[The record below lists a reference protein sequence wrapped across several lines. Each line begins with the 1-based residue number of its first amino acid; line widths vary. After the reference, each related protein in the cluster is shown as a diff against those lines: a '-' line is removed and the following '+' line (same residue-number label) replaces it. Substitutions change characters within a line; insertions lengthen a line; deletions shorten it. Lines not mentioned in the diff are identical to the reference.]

1 MKRTPS
7 RRALLAAAAALAV
20 PLGACGSG
28 DPAPA
33 GDTTAAEPTTPPAA
47 TTTAPAVTGPVGPGC
62 GALPAEGEGSTAG
75 MADDPLATAA
85 ANNPLLTHFT
95 FFVQTATL
103 VDSLNTTEDITVL
116 APVNP
121 AFEAVPREGLDTLV
135 TDTAR
140 LTAVLTHHVIAGRLG
155 PEELA
160 GTHATLAGDE
170 VAIEGSGQD
179 FTIAADQTLLGAADA
194 TVTCGNIPT
203 ANATV
208 YLVDQVLA
216 PAA

>member
-1 MKRTPS
+1 VKRTPS
-7 RRALLAAAAALAV
+7 RRALLATVAALAV

-33 GDTTAAEPTTPPAA
+33 DDSAAERPTAPPA
-47 TTTAPAVTGPVGPGC
+47 TTSAAPAVTGPIGAGC
-62 GALPAEGEGSTAG
+62 GALPAEGEGSIAG

-85 ANNPLLTHFT
+85 GNNPQLAHLTFL
-95 FFVQTATL
+95 VQTATL

-116 APVNP
+116 APANP
-121 AFEAVPREGLDTLV
+121 AFEAVPREGIDALIA
-135 TDTAR
+135 DTAR

-170 VAIEGSGQD
+170 VTIEGSGQD
-179 FTIAADQTLLGAADA
+179 FTITADQTLLGASDA
-194 TVTCGNIPT
+194 TITCGNIPT